1 MLLNAIYAQIAL
13 LILTGLWIAFSKR
26 RTTADTAIKVIATI
40 LLCAGLGVGGV
51 WFYPPLS
58 GLLIATLIL
67 VGLFVAHLRK
77 TQSQTTL
84 LRSIIS
90 NTPLLILIPLG
101 SFLVWQGSAGRFEP
115 KGDVIALNAPFKSP
129 EGICVLSGGLSPLL
143 NFHIFPSDS
152 PRDIAQTYGLDI
164 IRVGSNGFRT
174 LSEHRLDP
182 KPKDVRQYAM
192 FDTAVYSP
200 CDGQV
205 VEYENESPDQA
216 IGDSDKI
223 NTGGNGVVLKCG
235 THHVHLH
242 HLKHGSVVP
251 QLGEIVK
258 TSQKIGHV
266 GNSGNTIEPH
276 LHLHAETIVED
287 GNTKRHGRP
296 VHMSFDGQF
305 MARGNCF

>member
-1 MLLNAIYAQIAL
+1 MLLDAIYAQITL

-26 RTTADTAIKVIATI
+26 RTAADTAIKVIATI
-40 LLCAGLGVGGV
+40 LFCAGLGVGGV

-58 GLLIATLIL
+58 GLLIAALVF
-67 VGLFVAHLRK
+67 VGLFIAHLRK
-77 TQSQTTL
+77 TRSQTTL

-90 NTPLLILIPLG
+90 NAPLLILIPLG
-101 SFLVWQGSAGRFEP
+101 SFLLWQGTAGRFEP
-115 KGDVIALNAPFKSP
+115 KGDAIALDSPFKSA

-143 NFHIFPSDS
+143 NFHNFPSDS

-164 IRVGSNGFRT
+164 IRVGPNGFRT
-174 LSEHRLDP
+174 RPEHRLDP
-182 KPKDVRQYAM
+182 KPKDMRHYAM

-200 CDGQV
+200 CDGKV
-205 VEYENESPDQA
+205 VEYENDSPDQA
-216 IGDSDKI
+216 IGESDKI

-242 HLKHGSVVP
+242 HLKHGSVLT

-258 TSQKIGHV
+258 AGQKIGHI

-276 LHLHAETIVED
+276 LHIHAETIVED
-287 GNTKRHGRP
+287 GNTKRHGNP
-296 VHMSFDGQF
+296 VHMSFGDRF
-305 MARGNCF
+305 MARGDCF